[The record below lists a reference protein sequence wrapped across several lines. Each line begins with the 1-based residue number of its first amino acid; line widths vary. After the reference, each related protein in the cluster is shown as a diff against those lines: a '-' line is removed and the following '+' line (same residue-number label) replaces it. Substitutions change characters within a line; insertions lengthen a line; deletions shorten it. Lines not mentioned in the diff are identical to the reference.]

1 MKRTIDRLADLEA
14 FVRVADTGGI
24 GSAATR
30 LGVAK
35 SAVSRRLK
43 CLEERLGVTLVNR
56 TTRRLSLTE
65 TGRAYYERA
74 IVILGDIDEAD
85 QAAAAVH
92 GTLRGSLRVAAPL
105 SFGLRHLAPAISE
118 FLHRHES
125 LSMEMDLNDRRI
137 DIVDEGFD
145 IAVRIGV
152 LEDSSLVAR
161 KLFNAGNVVFASPDY
176 LARHGTPARPEDIAN
191 HAGLIYASRPE
202 RRAWTW
208 RDPRGGERSV
218 NPSTRLVS
226 NNGDILLAA
235 AEAGLGLCLLPSFIA
250 FQSIEAGRLVPVLTT
265 AGWTGAAG
273 FAVYPPGRHLSVK
286 VRAFVDF
293 LAERFDGIPYWETC
307 LGPGSSDIEP
317 RAGEVH
323 SR

>member
-1 MKRTIDRLADLEA
+1 MKRTIDRLVDLEA
-14 FVRVADTGGI
+14 FVRVAETGGI

-43 CLEERLGVTLVNR
+43 NLEERLGVRLVNR

-65 TGRAYYERA
+65 TGRAYYQRA
-74 IVILGDIDEAD
+74 VVILRDLDEAD

-92 GTLRGSLRVAAPL
+92 GTLRGTLRVAAPL
-105 SFGLRHLAPAISE
+105 SFGLRHLAPAVSE
-118 FLHRHES
+118 FLVRHES
-125 LSMEMDLNDRRI
+125 LSMELDLNDRRI

-161 KLFNAGNVVFASPDY
+161 KLFDARNVLCASPDY
-176 LARHGTPARPEDIAN
+176 LARHGTPERPEDLAN
-191 HAGLIYASRPE
+191 HAGLVYASGAE

-208 RDPRGGERSV
+208 RHLDGGERTV
-218 NPSTRLVS
+218 TPSARLLS
-226 NNGDILLAA
+226 NNGDMLVAA
-235 AEAGLGLCLLPSFIA
+235 AEAGLGVFLLPSFIVH
-250 FQSIEAGRLVPVLTT
+250 QSIEAGRLVPLLTA
-265 AGWTGAAG
+265 AGWTGVVA
-273 FAVYPPGRHLSVK
+273 FAVYPPGRHLSAK

-293 LAERFDGIPYWETC
+293 LAERFGGAPYWETC
-307 LGPGSSDIEP
+307 LKPAAI
-317 RAGEVH
+317 
-323 SR
+323 